1 MGGSLV
7 AVVVGEPDFTN
18 AVPVRLHSARLTGDV
33 FGSRRG
39 GCGEQ
44 FRLALALLEDLGG
57 GGILYLVEEGR
68 GLGLANKMRTYQAG
82 IEVASRI
89 PLEAP
94 INAHNR
100 GYMTAKAAVPDTG
113 SIT

>member
-57 GGILYLVEEGR
+57 GGILYLVEEGPR
-68 GLGLANKMRTYQAG
+68 LALANKMRTYQAG
-82 IEVASRI
+82 IAAASRI
-89 PLEAP
+89 PLESP
-94 INAHNR
+94 VNAHHPR
-100 GYMTAKAAVPDTG
+100 SMTAK
-113 SIT
+113 